1 MSGSGSGSASGS
13 TGRLCLLRRRGVGRR
28 SRRRGKRRPLLTT
41 CIPHEY
47 PAESGNSASR
57 AASTRRTCSAH
68 CSALARARRASSI
81 ASRLRSMAHWRC
93 TARNGFGPK
102 ELRGKTVVRSSPLP
116 LLAVKRR
123 MSILGGLRPTTSY
136 SPWNQSPRL
145 YDYDVT
151 NRLAVTKGL
160 RIRGTAAKRR

>member
-13 TGRLCLLRRRGVGRR
+13 TGSTTRLCLLRRGVGRR
-28 SRRRGKRRPLLTT
+28 SRRRGNARPWHTT
-41 CIPHEY
+41 CTPHEY

-68 CSALARARRASSI
+68 CSALARARRACHI
-81 ASRLRSMAHWRC
+81 ASRVRNMLTLLRHTVRK
-93 TARNGFGPK
+93 GFGPK

-123 MSILGGLRPTTSY
+123 MSIFGDCGQQRSKACSCVKGKGTPRHHDTT
-136 SPWNQSPRL
+136 
-145 YDYDVT
+145 T
-151 NRLAVTKGL
+151 
-160 RIRGTAAKRR
+160 